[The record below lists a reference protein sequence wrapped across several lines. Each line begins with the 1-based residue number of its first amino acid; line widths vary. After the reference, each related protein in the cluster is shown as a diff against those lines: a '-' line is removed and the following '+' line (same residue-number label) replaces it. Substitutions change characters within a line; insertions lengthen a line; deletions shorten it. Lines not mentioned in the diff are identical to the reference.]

1 MRSDIV
7 ASHLPKAL
15 LQKLHKRQI
24 IRTFTGVKDA
34 HTDPCFSLGF
44 GCCTFLSR
52 GTRQRAKKPSRREQ
66 IQETSR
72 YGLQRNNLP
81 GNRES
86 RWLGAEKN
94 LLASS
99 HSWRD
104 YQIFQVSIATKQ
116 VTPKL
121 SGLHNHLF
129 GIGICNWGRSW
140 WGQLISSPCGLT
152 GVG

>member
-1 MRSDIV
+1 MTPDQKEKGIMQSDIL

-15 LQKLHKRQI
+15 LQKLHRSFLQFGFWLLQISVKRSQAE
-24 IRTFTGVKDA
+24 D
-34 HTDPCFSLGF
+34 
-44 GCCTFLSR
+44 
-52 GTRQRAKKPSRREQ
+52 KKPSRREQ
-66 IQETSR
+66 IQENSR

-81 GNRES
+81 GNRKS
-86 RWLGAEKN
+86 RWLSAEKN

-121 SGLHNHLF
+121 GGLHNHLF
-129 GIGICNWGRSW
+129 GIGIHNLGRSW
-140 WGQLISSPCGLT
+140 WGQLISSPRGLT